1 MNLNDLG
8 RQGATFC
15 ASKAGLA
22 IGDGAKTGT
31 NSFAAANGAG
41 IDFCID
47 GIGYH
52 KADAATV
59 APFTA
64 AAVQPVL
71 TKCLYLVQIDSAG
84 TITTV
89 KGTAVLTADLTAGNK
104 VLQWPQPAAGKCP
117 VGAVKIT
124 LASTATFTAG
134 TTALDAT
141 NVTATYYD
149 FVGGM
154 PSAPLT
160 S

>member
-1 MNLNDLG
+1 MINMNEG
-8 RQGATFC
+8 GKGGSFC
-15 ASKAGLA
+15 LSKAGLA

-31 NSFAAANGAG
+31 NSFAAPNGAG

-47 GIGYH
+47 GIMYH

-64 AAVQPVL
+64 AAQQAVL
-71 TKCLYLVQIDSAG
+71 TKCLYLVCIDSAG
-84 TITTV
+84 AITTV
-89 KGTAVLTADLTAGNK
+89 KGDEVLTADLVAGTK
-104 VLQWPQPAAGKCP
+104 VLRWPALPANKAP

-149 FVGGM
+149 LFAV
-154 PSAPLT
+154 PTASLT